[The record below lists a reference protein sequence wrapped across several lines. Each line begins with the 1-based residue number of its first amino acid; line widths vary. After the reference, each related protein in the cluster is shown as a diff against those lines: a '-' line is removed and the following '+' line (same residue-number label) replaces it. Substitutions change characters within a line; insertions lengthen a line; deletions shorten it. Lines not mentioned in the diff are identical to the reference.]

1 VAGSFRIAEGYVEVS
16 ADESAYD
23 RAMARLKSKDQRIK
37 VGVDLDDRA
46 ALAKLDRL
54 ARERIVTAKIKVD
67 ETALSRL
74 RLRDLDVTVTPQM
87 SDTALRRVQAQLD
100 RLTAERVVNI
110 RASVDTRVA
119 AAELRNLI
127 QRRQVRIGVDVD
139 TRVAADE
146 INNLTRRRTA
156 RIVADADTAAARA
169 RLDALTRDRHANVRV
184 DVDRS
189 ALSSLGGGGGGLGGL
204 VSSLTSLTS
213 LAIGALPTV
222 ASLAQSIA
230 SMAPA
235 AAIAAPAILSLGAA
249 FAAIKIGT
257 SGVGDAFKAA
267 FAPAT
272 ASAGAA
278 SKSIRQVENA
288 QRSLAKAQQGVKDA
302 EVAAAAARVQAA
314 RQIQDA
320 QLNLKNT
327 VSDVAD
333 ANRRAAES
341 VANAE
346 RDLTTA
352 QRAARQAQLDLTQA
366 RKDAAMELED
376 LNNRL
381 KDAQLN
387 QRQDVLNLQDAEQNL
402 AAVKAKGA
410 AATAE
415 ELAKAQL
422 QYDQA
427 VQALQEQQT
436 ETKRL
441 QDQADAANK
450 AGVEGSGK
458 VTQAKQGIADANQ
471 TVKDKTQALRDAEI
485 EAARQQVDGAQ
496 KIAKA
501 ERDLSDAR
509 AAAAKAAVDGAR
521 QIADAQAAAADA
533 ARALAEA
540 QTSGAVATNKV
551 GDAMAKLAPNAR
563 AFVNAVLA
571 QRGAWRDLKL
581 DVQTALFAG
590 LGQTFTTMST
600 AILPSLK
607 TGLTGTATILN
618 GVAKNA
624 ASAVTELGKTG
635 MLKRLFAGLNEGLKP
650 LSRIPGQFITGLAQ
664 ISVAASPAFKR
675 LTTAA
680 GGVADTISQKLGEAF
695 KSGRM
700 TDAINAAVGIAKQF
714 GKLLADVGAT
724 LGNIFKAAAA
734 GGGNALGTLGTVFS
748 ELRRITAMPAVQQAL
763 TSIFTAVNSIAK
775 LVGGTLGAVIQAA
788 LPLLAALAPVVTD
801 LAQKFGP
808 VLADLATSLGKAL
821 MPIITALLPVV
832 QDVGG
837 VLVGL
842 VQAVMPLLQP
852 IGNLIATVIKA
863 IAPFIKTLL
872 DALVPFVA
880 MLAKALVPIFAA
892 LLPAVQLVGQF
903 LSQLAPIFP
912 QLLTA
917 LTPLIPPLGQLI
929 TALVNL
935 ATMAIT
941 PIMPLIVGLAQL
953 LSGVLAG
960 AIGILVP
967 VITTV
972 IGWLTNLENGVAW
985 VLKEIVKGFQWLYDV
1000 LVGHSIIPDLVKA
1013 IIGWFTSLW
1022 TGTKKIFTDLKNWVV
1037 TTWHSLWDGVRSKW
1051 NSFWSGLKSA
1061 ISGAWATVKNG
1072 VSDLKNGIT
1081 NTWNNLWNGARDK
1094 ISGIFSTISGKIS
1107 TFKSSMKT
1115 AFSTLRDSLGTIW
1128 DGVKSKIA
1136 SPVRFVVNTVYNN
1149 GIRKMWNSIAGK
1161 ISSKITLPS
1170 ISLGFN
1176 RGGVVPGSGNKD
1188 TVPAMLTPGE
1198 RILSNQQ
1205 VAQLGGHRGI
1215 DAMLGKDRPTKT
1227 GGNPTSQQE
1236 RKRQQAT
1243 QGFGNG
1249 GIIGTIGSAIGGAVS
1264 SAASWTKDLVLGGL
1278 KAAAQKALSALVRPL
1293 INQIPGSGIGNLM
1306 RGLSNKAVDGMLGWF
1321 GSEDKKAV
1329 GGPAVQR
1336 AMSWV
1341 KTQNG
1346 LPYQWAGNGNPSWDC
1361 LTLSSVITTPEGH
1374 KALRDVHPGMQVM
1387 AYQDGKL
1394 VSSKVLAKWNTGEQE
1409 LFKVRTRNRTIRATA
1424 GHRVLVAA
1432 PIARPMAD
1440 TSERVS
1446 MAKWGTEWK
1455 HVRDLTTSDYLITY
1469 TGSPKEGGEEVP
1481 EDLAWLMG
1489 LWLADGSVHES
1500 GGIRICVYDDLA
1512 DKAMAVLRKHAPD
1525 RKVSHHPRH
1534 GVMVSDIQRTRW
1546 MIRNGFCGKSHER
1559 TIPPVVMEWSESA
1572 QTAFLNGYADGDG
1585 SYKNGGTFE
1594 TTELIEYKA
1603 TSRELIEGIREM
1615 HLRRG
1620 DRVSITNTQHR
1631 TKDVFIG
1638 GKKVQN
1644 ARPIHGT
1651 NVAPGRGAN
1660 QSTGAG
1666 HRPGLLRLMGE
1677 LRAENMSVQKVLAVE
1692 PDGVEETWDIEVEDS
1707 HSFVS
1712 DGLISH
1718 NCSGLMSAIES
1729 VIRGE
1734 KPHRRWATGSF
1745 SGSSGPAGWV
1755 RNLNSPFM
1763 IGITNAGVGHTAGTI
1778 GGMNVESSGGAGV
1791 HMGKSARGYND
1802 PLFTSRWGFA
1812 PAAKFDSGGLLT
1824 QGATMAVNGT
1834 GRPERVLSADHTAR
1848 LDAMLAT
1855 SSSGGVTIEN
1865 ITVSGTF
1872 DFSSPA
1878 SRRAA
1883 ANAMVAEMKEAIRL
1897 YDKARAR

>member
-1 VAGSFRIAEGYVEVS
+1 MAGSFRIAEGYVEVT

-23 RAMARLKSKDQRIK
+23 TAMTRLKGKDHVVK
-37 VGVDLDDRA
+37 VGVDLDDKDA
-46 ALAKLDRL
+46 ITKLDKL
-54 ARERIVTAKIKVD
+54 VKDRIVKITANADTRTAADELANLTRRRTVTVD
-67 ETALSRL
+67 ADFEDRTVEILASLQEASVERVRTALDKLTKDR
-74 RLRDLDVTVTPQM
+74 TVRI
-87 SDTALRRVQAQLD
+87 L
-100 RLTAERVVNI
+100 
-110 RASVDTRVA
+110 ASADTRVA
-119 AAELRNLI
+119 ADEIRNLT
-127 QRRQVRIGVDVD
+127 RRQRVRIGVDVD

-156 RIVADADTAAARA
+156 RIVADADVTAARA
-169 RLDALTRDRHANVRV
+169 RLDALARDRRANVRV

-189 ALSSLGGGGGGLGGL
+189 SLSSLGGGGGGLGGL
-204 VSSLTSLTS
+204 VSSLSSLTS
-213 LAIGALPTV
+213 LAVGALPTV

-257 SGVGDAFKAA
+257 SGIGDAFKAA
-267 FAPAT
+267 FAPAV
-272 ASAGAA
+272 SSGAA
-278 SKSIRQVENA
+278 ALSSTKAVENA

-346 RDLTTA
+346 RDLATA
-352 QRAARQAQLDLTQA
+352 QRASRQAQLDLTQA

-376 LNNRL
+376 LDNRL
-381 KDAQLN
+381 KDARLN
-387 QRQDVLNLQDAEQNL
+387 ERQDVLNLQDAEKRL
-402 AAVKAKGA
+402 AADKAAGA
-410 AATAE
+410 TVSAE
-415 ELAKAQL
+415 QLAKDQL
-422 QYDQA
+422 AYDQA
-427 VQALQEQQT
+427 LQALSEQQT

-450 AGVEGSGK
+450 AGVEGSAK
-458 VTQAKQGIADANQ
+458 VTQAKQNIADANQ
-471 TVKDKTQALRDAEI
+471 TVKDKTQALKDAEI

-501 ERDLSDAR
+501 QRDLSDAR
-509 AAAAKAAVDGAR
+509 ANAAKVAVDSAR
-521 QIADAQAAAADA
+521 RIADAQAAVADA
-533 ARALAEA
+533 ARAVAEA
-540 QTSGAVATNKV
+540 HQSAAVQTNKL
-551 GDAMAKLAPNAR
+551 GDAMAKLSGNAR
-563 AFVNAVLA
+563 NFVSAVLA
-571 QRGAWRDLKL
+571 QREAWRGLKL
-581 DVQTALFAG
+581 DVQDALFQG
-590 LGQTFTTMST
+590 LGQTFTTMSA
-600 AILPSLK
+600 AILPSLR
-607 TGLTGTATILN
+607 TGLTGTASILN
-618 GVAKNA
+618 TTAKNA
-624 ASAVTELGKTG
+624 ATAITQLGKTG
-635 MLKRLFAGLNEGLKP
+635 MLRRMFDGLNEGMKP
-650 LSRIPGQFITGLAQ
+650 LTRIPGQFITGLTQ

-680 GGVADTISQKLGEAF
+680 GGVADTISKKLGEAF

-714 GKLLADVGAT
+714 GTLLADVGAT

-734 GGGNALGTLGTVFS
+734 GGGNALGTLGSVFS

-775 LVGGTLGAVIQAA
+775 LIGGTLGAVIQAA
-788 LPLLAALAPVVTD
+788 LPLLAALAPVVTE

-808 VLADLATSLGKAL
+808 LLADLATSLGKAL
-821 MPIITALLPVV
+821 LPIITALLPVV
-832 QDVGG
+832 KDVGA
-837 VLVGL
+837 VLVSM

-872 DALVPFVA
+872 DSLVPFVA

-917 LTPLIPPLGQLI
+917 LMPLIPPLGQLI

-985 VLKEIVKGFQWLYDV
+985 VLGEIVKGFQWLYDV
-1000 LVGHSIIPDLVKA
+1000 LVGHSIIPDLVRA
-1013 IIGWFTSLW
+1013 IIGWFESLW

-1037 TTWHSLWDGVRSKW
+1037 STWNNIWDKLRTKWDG
-1051 NSFWSGLKSA
+1051 FWSGLRTA
-1061 ISGAWATVKNG
+1061 ISNAWTTVKNG
-1072 VSDLKNGIT
+1072 VSSLKTAIT
-1081 NTWNNLWNGARDK
+1081 TTWNSLWNGASDK
-1094 ISGIFSTISGKIS
+1094 ISSIFSTIRTKIDS
-1107 TFKSSMKT
+1107 FKSAMKT
-1115 AFSTLRDSLGTIW
+1115 AFSTLKDALGTIW

-1149 GIRKMWNSIAGK
+1149 GIRRMWNSIAGK

-1176 RGGVVPGSGNKD
+1176 KGGVVPGSGNRD

-1198 RILSNQQ
+1198 RILSNSQ
-1205 VAQLGGHRGI
+1205 VAKLGGHRGI
-1215 DAMLGKDRPTKT
+1215 DAMLGQDRPTKT

-1236 RKRQQAT
+1236 RKMHQPA
-1243 QGFGNG
+1243 QGFAGG
-1249 GIIGTIGSAIGGAVS
+1249 GIIGTVTDAIGGAIS

-1293 INQIPGSGIGNLM
+1293 IGQIPSSGIGNLM
-1306 RGLSNKAVDGMLGWF
+1306 RDLVNKGVDGMLGWF
-1321 GSEDKKAV
+1321 GNEDKKAV

-1341 KTQNG
+1341 RTQDG

-1361 LTLSSVITTPEGH
+1361 
-1374 KALRDVHPGMQVM
+1374 
-1387 AYQDGKL
+1387 
-1394 VSSKVLAKWNTGEQE
+1394 
-1409 LFKVRTRNRTIRATA
+1409 
-1424 GHRVLVAA
+1424 
-1432 PIARPMAD
+1432 
-1440 TSERVS
+1440 
-1446 MAKWGTEWK
+1446 
-1455 HVRDLTTSDYLITY
+1455 
-1469 TGSPKEGGEEVP
+1469 
-1481 EDLAWLMG
+1481 
-1489 LWLADGSVHES
+1489 
-1500 GGIRICVYDDLA
+1500 
-1512 DKAMAVLRKHAPD
+1512 
-1525 RKVSHHPRH
+1525 
-1534 GVMVSDIQRTRW
+1534 
-1546 MIRNGFCGKSHER
+1546 
-1559 TIPPVVMEWSESA
+1559 
-1572 QTAFLNGYADGDG
+1572 
-1585 SYKNGGTFE
+1585 
-1594 TTELIEYKA
+1594 
-1603 TSRELIEGIREM
+1603 
-1615 HLRRG
+1615 
-1620 DRVSITNTQHR
+1620 
-1631 TKDVFIG
+1631 
-1638 GKKVQN
+1638 
-1644 ARPIHGT
+1644 
-1651 NVAPGRGAN
+1651 
-1660 QSTGAG
+1660 
-1666 HRPGLLRLMGE
+1666 
-1677 LRAENMSVQKVLAVE
+1677 
-1692 PDGVEETWDIEVEDS
+1692 
-1707 HSFVS
+1707 
-1712 DGLISH
+1712 
-1718 NCSGLMSAIES
+1718 SGLMSAIES

-1734 KPHRRWATGSF
+1734 RPHRRWATGSF
-1745 SGSSGPAGWV
+1745 SGNTAPAGWV
-1755 RNLNSPFM
+1755 RNLNSPFQ
-1763 IGITNAGVGHTAGTI
+1763 IGITNAGVGHTAGTL
-1778 GGMNVESSGGAGV
+1778 GGMNVESSGGRGV

-1802 PLFTSRWGFA
+1802 PLFTDRYGFA
-1812 PAAKFDSGGLLT
+1812 PAAKFDSGGLL
-1824 QGATMAVNGT
+1824 QPGATMSVNGT
-1834 GRPERVLSADHTAR
+1834 GKPERVLSADHTAK
-1848 LDAMLAT
+1848 LDAMLARAGE
-1855 SSSGGVTIEN
+1855 GGAVTIQAIN
-1865 ITVSGTF
+1865 IAGTF

-1883 ANAMVAEMKEAIRL
+1883 ANALVAEMKEAIRL

>member
-54 ARERIVTAKIKVD
+54 ARERIITAKIKVD

-74 RLRDLDVTVTPQM
+74 RLSHIDVTVTPKM
-87 SDTALRRVQAQLD
+87 NDTALRRVQAQLD

-119 AAELRNLI
+119 AAEIRNLI

-169 RLDALTRDRHANVRV
+169 RLDALARDRHANVRV

-204 VSSLTSLTS
+204 VSSLTSLS
-213 LAIGALPTV
+213 SIAVGALPTV
-222 ASLAQSIA
+222 ASLGQAIIQ
-230 SMAPA
+230 MGPA
-235 AAIAAPAILSLGAA
+235 AAVAAPAVLSLGAA

-257 SGVGDAFKAA
+257 SGIGDAFKAA

-278 SKSIRQVENA
+278 TKSIRQVENA

-302 EVAAAAARVQAA
+302 EVNAAAARVQAA
-314 RQIQDA
+314 RQIEDA
-320 QLNLKNT
+320 QRSLKST

-333 ANRRAAES
+333 ANRRAAEQ
-341 VANAE
+341 VAQAE
-346 RDLTTA
+346 QDLTDA
-352 QRAARQAQLDLTQA
+352 QKSARQAQLDLTAA
-366 RKDAAMELED
+366 RKDAARQLED
-376 LNNRL
+376 LANQQKDLELDRREGVLRVQDAQDQLNKTLADPKATQQQRAEAQLTYDEAVQHLQEVQLQQDRL
-381 KDAQLN
+381 TKDA
-387 QRQDVLNLQDAEQNL
+387 
-402 AAVKAKGA
+402 
-410 AATAE
+410 
-415 ELAKAQL
+415 
-422 QYDQA
+422 
-427 VQALQEQQT
+427 
-436 ETKRL
+436 
-441 QDQADAANK
+441 ADANK
-450 AGVEGSGK
+450 AGVEGSKQVTDAKGK
-458 VTQAKQGIADANQ
+458 VADANQ
-471 TVKDKTQALRDAEI
+471 TISDKTRALKDAEI
-485 EAARQQVDGAQ
+485 EASRTQVEGAQ
-496 KIAKA
+496 KVADA
-501 ERDLSDAR
+501 ERAVADAR
-509 AAAAKAAVDGAR
+509 EAARKAAVDGAR
-521 QIADAQAAAADA
+521 QIADAQAAVADA
-533 ARALAEA
+533 ARAMADA
-540 QTSGAVATNKV
+540 QTSGAAATNKV
-551 GDAMAKLAPNAR
+551 GTALAKLAPNAR
-563 AFVNAVLA
+563 AFVDAVLA
-571 QRGAWRDLKL
+571 QREAWRGLKL
-581 DVQTALFAG
+581 DVQNALFAG
-590 LGQTFTTMST
+590 LGQTFTTMSA
-600 AILPSLK
+600 AILPSLR

-618 GVAKNA
+618 QTAKNA

-635 MLKRLFAGLNEGLKP
+635 MLRRLFDGLNEGMKP
-650 LSRIPGQFITGLAQ
+650 LTRIPGQFITGLTQ

-680 GGVADTISQKLGEAF
+680 GGVADTISKKLGDAF

-700 TDAINAAVGIAKQF
+700 ADAINTAVGIAKQF
-714 GKLLADVGAT
+714 GRLIADIAGT
-724 LGNIFKAAAA
+724 IGNVLKAAAA
-734 GGGNALGTLGTVFS
+734 GGGDALGAIGEAFK
-748 ELRRITAMPAVQQAL
+748 ELRKITAMPEVQKAL
-763 TSIFTAVNSIAK
+763 TSIFTAINAIAK
-775 LVGGTLGAVIQAA
+775 LLAGTLGAVIQAA
-788 LPLLAALAPVVTD
+788 LPLLAALAPVVTE

-832 QDVGG
+832 KDVGG

-880 MLAKALVPIFAA
+880 MLAQALVPIFAA

-903 LSQLAPIFP
+903 LAAMAPLFP

-917 LTPLIPPLGQLI
+917 LTPLLPPLGQLI
-929 TALVNL
+929 MALLQLAMQVITPLMPLVTGL
-935 ATMAIT
+935 AT
-941 PIMPLIVGLAQL
+941 LLAT
-953 LSGVLAG
+953 VLAG
-960 AIGILVP
+960 AVNLLVP

-972 IGWLTNLENGVAW
+972 IGWLTALADGVKKVVGW
-985 VLKEIVKGFQWLYDV
+985 IVDAFQWLYDK
-1000 LVGHSIIPDLVKA
+1000 LVGHSIIPDMVRA
-1013 IIGWFTSLW
+1013 IISWFGSLW

-1037 TTWHSLWDGVRSKW
+1037 STWNSLWDGVRTKW

-1061 ISGAWATVKNG
+1061 ISGAWTTVRNG

-1094 ISGIFSTISGKIS
+1094 ISSIFSTINGKIS

-1115 AFSTLRDSLGTIW
+1115 AFSTLKDSLGTIW

-1136 SPVRFVVNTVYNN
+1136 SPVRFVVNSVYNN

-1205 VAQLGGHRGI
+1205 VAALGGHRGI

-1243 QGFGNG
+1243 PHFAGG

-1306 RGLSNKAVDGMLGWF
+1306 RGLVNKGVDGMLGWF
-1321 GSEDKKAV
+1321 GNEDKKAV

-1336 AMSWV
+1336 ALSWV

-1361 LTLSSVITTPEGH
+1361 
-1374 KALRDVHPGMQVM
+1374 
-1387 AYQDGKL
+1387 
-1394 VSSKVLAKWNTGEQE
+1394 
-1409 LFKVRTRNRTIRATA
+1409 
-1424 GHRVLVAA
+1424 
-1432 PIARPMAD
+1432 
-1440 TSERVS
+1440 
-1446 MAKWGTEWK
+1446 
-1455 HVRDLTTSDYLITY
+1455 
-1469 TGSPKEGGEEVP
+1469 
-1481 EDLAWLMG
+1481 
-1489 LWLADGSVHES
+1489 
-1500 GGIRICVYDDLA
+1500 
-1512 DKAMAVLRKHAPD
+1512 
-1525 RKVSHHPRH
+1525 
-1534 GVMVSDIQRTRW
+1534 
-1546 MIRNGFCGKSHER
+1546 
-1559 TIPPVVMEWSESA
+1559 
-1572 QTAFLNGYADGDG
+1572 
-1585 SYKNGGTFE
+1585 
-1594 TTELIEYKA
+1594 
-1603 TSRELIEGIREM
+1603 
-1615 HLRRG
+1615 
-1620 DRVSITNTQHR
+1620 
-1631 TKDVFIG
+1631 
-1638 GKKVQN
+1638 
-1644 ARPIHGT
+1644 
-1651 NVAPGRGAN
+1651 
-1660 QSTGAG
+1660 
-1666 HRPGLLRLMGE
+1666 
-1677 LRAENMSVQKVLAVE
+1677 
-1692 PDGVEETWDIEVEDS
+1692 
-1707 HSFVS
+1707 
-1712 DGLISH
+1712 
-1718 NCSGLMSAIES
+1718 SGLMSAIES

-1734 KPHRRWATGSF
+1734 RPHRRWATGAF
-1745 SGSSGPAGWV
+1745 SGSSGPSGWV
-1755 RNLNSPFM
+1755 RNLNSPFV
-1763 IGITNAGVGHTAGTI
+1763 IGITNAGVGHTAGTLA
-1778 GGMNVESSGGAGV
+1778 GMNVESSGGAGV
-1791 HMGKSARGYND
+1791 HMGKGARGYND
-1802 PLFTSRWGFA
+1802 GLFTSRWGFA
-1812 PAAKFDSGGLLT
+1812 PAAKFDSGGLL
-1824 QGATMAVNGT
+1824 QPGATMSVNAT

-1848 LDAMLAT
+1848 LDAMLT
-1855 SSSGGVTIEN
+1855 SASTGSPVTIQEIN
-1865 ITVSGTF
+1865 ISGTF

-1883 ANAMVAEMKEAIRL
+1883 ANSLVAEMKEAIRL